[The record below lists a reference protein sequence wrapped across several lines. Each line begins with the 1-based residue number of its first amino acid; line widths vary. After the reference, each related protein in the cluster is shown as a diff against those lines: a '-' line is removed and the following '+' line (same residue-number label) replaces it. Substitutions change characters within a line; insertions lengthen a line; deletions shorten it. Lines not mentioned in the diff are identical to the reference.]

1 MAVSEHGFDTRATSG
16 GGNYDDPIYWVVTA
30 GGNTVTVNLNERHF
44 ARKHLLLP
52 SKDPAKLKALFDVYS
67 VSDWINWAWYGQ
79 QPKFDE
85 YVRSKA
91 ENRTAHRANVAPFVG
106 GAVAPLGTATHAGP
120 VTAERQRWSDK
131 YRGNPQPAGPADPII
146 GPLLPVGTGA
156 LQGGAQGNRNS
167 VINLV
172 TQSQKSIDGK
182 AAAEIFANTLGALP
196 AAPGAVGAVHDHGEI
211 DVDFGRQCVIST
223 EYTRIHRV
231 ASITGYST
239 GVRVGVHE
247 TVTGAP
253 GNRSFSV
260 YHLFRALP

>member
-1 MAVSEHGFDTRATSG
+1 MAVTEHGFDTRATSG
-16 GGNYDDPIYWVVTA
+16 GGSYDGPIYWVVNA
-30 GGNTVTVNLNERHF
+30 GGNTVTINLDENHF

-52 SKDPAKLKALFDVYS
+52 SRNPDKLKALFDVYS
-67 VSDWINWAWYGQ
+67 LSDWINWAWYGE

-85 YVRSKA
+85 YVQKKA
-91 ENRTAHRANVAPFVG
+91 RNRTAHRANVAPFVG
-106 GAVAPLGTATHAGP
+106 GAVAPIGTPTHAGA
-120 VTAERQRWSDK
+120 VTAERQRWSEK
-131 YRGNPQPAGPADPII
+131 YRGNPQPAAPANPIV

-182 AAAEIFANTLGALP
+182 AAAETFATVLGGLP

-211 DVDFGRQCVIST
+211 DVDFGRQCVINT

-231 ASITGYST
+231 ASITGYSD

-247 TVTGAP
+247 TVSGAP
-253 GNRSFSV
+253 NARSFSI
-260 YHLFRALP
+260 YHLIRAL